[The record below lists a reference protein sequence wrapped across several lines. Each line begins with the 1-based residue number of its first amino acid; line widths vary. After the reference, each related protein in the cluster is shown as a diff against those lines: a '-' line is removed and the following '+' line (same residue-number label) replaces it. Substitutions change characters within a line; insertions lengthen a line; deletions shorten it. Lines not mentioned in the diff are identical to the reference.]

1 MSAVIGILIAIGI
14 LLSAAIATL
23 KENLKRFKKK
33 TDMKTA
39 KKYKLTDETIQVS
52 GHTLHRIEALTDF
65 CNAHK
70 GEKGGFVESED
81 NLSQSND
88 CWVYDD
94 AKVFSNAMVSD
105 DALVFGN
112 AQVYDKARVF
122 GVAFVFNDAV
132 VCGDA
137 EVRGNARVFGKAI
150 VYDDAEVCGY
160 AEVSEDALVYKDAKI
175 CGNARVLGNASIW
188 GNAKIWGNASIS
200 DNVRV
205 YDNARVSG
213 NARVYGNAKI
223 CGDAKVESAS
233 DYIVFK
239 NWWSSG
245 RYFTWTRS
253 NNMWSVGCFYGKG
266 EELIAK
272 AYKDSELSGR
282 EYERVVKYVES
293 ILKDNENDKR

>member
-1 MSAVIGILIAIGI
+1 
-14 LLSAAIATL
+14 
-23 KENLKRFKKK
+23 
-33 TDMKTA
+33 MKTA
-39 KKYKLTDETIQVS
+39 KKYKLTDETIQVG
-52 GHTLHRIEALTDF
+52 GHTLHRIEALKDF
-65 CNAHK
+65 GNVKK
-70 GEKGGFVESED
+70 GDKGGFIEKEN
-81 NLSQSND
+81 NLSQDGD
-88 CWVYDD
+88 CWVYNN
-94 AKVFSNAMVSD
+94 AKVC
-105 DALVFGN
+105 
-112 AQVYDKARVF
+112 DKARVF
-122 GVAFVFNDAV
+122 GEAMIFNDAV

-137 EVRGNARVFGKAI
+137 EVRGNARVFGKAR
-150 VYDDAEVCGY
+150 VFDDAEVCGY

-175 CGNARVLGNASIW
+175 CGNARVLGNASIC

-223 CGDAKVESAS
+223 CGGAKVESAS

-253 NNMWSVGCFYGKG
+253 NNMWSVGCFYGTG

-282 EYERVVKYVES
+282 AYERVVKYVES
-293 ILKDNENDKR
+293 ILKR